1 MLKTIILVISLI
13 LTAVNLAL
21 LWQIF
26 HKMKYNP
33 DKQLK
38 TLEPYITRRLTIFS
52 VNMVI
57 LCLIG
62 IGRVLLQLFFHA

>member
-1 MLKTIILVISLI
+1 MLKTIILAISVI
-13 LTAVNLAL
+13 LTAVNLLL

-38 TLEPYITRRLTIFS
+38 TLAPYITTRLTVFGI
-52 VNMVI
+52 NMVI

-62 IGRVLLQLFFHA
+62 IGRALLQILFHA